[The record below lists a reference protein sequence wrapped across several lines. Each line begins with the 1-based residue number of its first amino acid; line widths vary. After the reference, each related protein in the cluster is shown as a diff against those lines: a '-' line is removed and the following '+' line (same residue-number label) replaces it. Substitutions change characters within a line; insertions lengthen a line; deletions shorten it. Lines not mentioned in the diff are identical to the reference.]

1 MPKISEA
8 KREERR
14 AEIMAA
20 ALRCFGRS
28 GYQRTTMADI
38 ISESGLSAGAIYLY
52 FSGKQELLKA
62 VAERVLD
69 DRRAELS
76 AAGQTHVLSP
86 AEIVRTLASGVRA
99 NAPLDVLIQTWG
111 EATVDPEL
119 RAILQG
125 VLGRV
130 RATVSTALTRW
141 AEVNETRLG
150 MPAAEWAGAATPILM
165 SIIPGFALQ
174 LTIVDDFDEKA
185 FLGHLTAVLPHP

>member
-1 MPKISEA
+1 MPKVTDEYRIA
-8 KREERR
+8 KREEI
-14 AEIMAA
+14 ADA
-20 ALRCFGRS
+20 ALRAFRRKGFQGAS
-28 GYQRTTMADI
+28 MADI
-38 ISESGLSAGAIYLY
+38 IAESRLSAGAIYLY
-52 FSGKQELLKA
+52 FPGKQELLKA

-76 AAGQTHVLSP
+76 AAGQAHVLSP

-119 RAILQG
+119 RTILQG

-130 RATVSTALTRW
+130 RSTVSTALVRW
-141 AEVNETRLG
+141 AHVHEAELG
-150 MPAAEWAGAATPILM
+150 LPAEEWARAATPILM
-165 SIIPGFALQ
+165 SMIPGFALQ
-174 LTIVDDFDEKA
+174 LTIVDDFDEEG